1 MLGRVQ
7 FASPEHSQMR
17 EPHVKCIYGAQSI
30 NPSKIFPLLFL
41 LCVSYIVV
49 RCPGP
54 PGLPRDKPGGQGNKP
69 TDPNIKMGIRQS
81 SPGLVVSVSTEWQIH
96 YRRTPLSP
104 SRVSGSGLCQFCPRR
119 LPSMRYRSDCKMII
133 VGRPGD
139 RILVLLL
146 AQPAFVSPNLLM
158 GTNREQ
164 KVDITSVSC
173 VKVCVVS
180 IVCGVRTSM

>member
-1 MLGRVQ
+1 
-7 FASPEHSQMR
+7 
-17 EPHVKCIYGAQSI
+17 
-30 NPSKIFPLLFL
+30 
-41 LCVSYIVV
+41 
-49 RCPGP
+49 
-54 PGLPRDKPGGQGNKP
+54 
-69 TDPNIKMGIRQS
+69 
-81 SPGLVVSVSTEWQIH
+81 
-96 YRRTPLSP
+96 
-104 SRVSGSGLCQFCPRR
+104 
-119 LPSMRYRSDCKMII
+119 MII